1 MQWTEITIHTTTE
14 GAELVADL
22 FDEYPG
28 GNGGVAICDRRDVLN
43 LIEAGRVWDYI
54 DDSLWKNMPEVVL
67 VKGFV
72 PEEKESEGISAL
84 RERLDALAA
93 RTEIPLGSLEMSA
106 RKIDDQDWFNIWKK
120 HYRAIPIGEVVIL
133 PVWEKYEGD
142 KTVVKIDPGMAFGTG
157 EHETTSLCIEMMQ
170 AAGVA
175 GKSVIDV
182 GCGSGILG
190 IAAHKLGAR
199 SAYLCDIDPVAVDS
213 AKINAKLNDCEGE
226 IDVECRDLL
235 KQKDVR
241 ADVILINIVADVLIA
256 LSADI
261 GEHLEPG
268 GSIILS
274 GIIHSRLGDVE
285 KAYAEKGF
293 RVAKH
298 LEKGEWDCIL
308 LRSEA

>member
-1 MQWTEITIHTTTE
+1 
-14 GAELVADL
+14 
-22 FDEYPG
+22 
-28 GNGGVAICDRRDVLN
+28 
-43 LIEAGRVWDYI
+43 
-54 DDSLWKNMPEVVL
+54 
-67 VKGFV
+67 
-72 PEEKESEGISAL
+72 
-84 RERLDALAA
+84 
-93 RTEIPLGSLEMSA
+93 MSA